1 MNKYLLVAFV
11 VLAIVMLILVSRR
24 ESFTTETDVAIRLNK
39 LETSDKKVDERLALV
54 EKQLKTAQEEQEKGE
69 AQVNA
74 SIGNIQAVT

>member
-11 VLAIVMLILVSRR
+11 MLAIVMLILVSRR